1 MGDKKKPLPGPLPKG
16 EGILLLRGS
25 LETFLFL
32 SATLIVLFLPG
43 TAWLAAVPAGKMD
56 PLERIAEAAGA
67 SLALT
72 GLVALYL
79 GLAGIQ
85 LSASGVVESYG
96 VVLLVGLVVA
106 ARRGFRLHNLRI
118 GARGLLAVGA
128 VLALCAWRLF
138 QIGDLALPVWVDSV
152 HHVLLVRKMI
162 EYGGLSPDW
171 LPYLPVPMY
180 YHYGFHILA
189 AAFSFWSQISP
200 PQAVL
205 LFGQVIN
212 AMVAFSVYRLAKAA
226 WGDPLRA
233 GLAALFTGFG
243 FHMPAYYLSWG
254 RYTLL
259 AGLVVLPLA
268 MAAALEVR
276 RTPTDRAAWARLALY
291 TAAVCFCHFL
301 AVGLLGLFFLVLLGR
316 EVVRIAY
323 TQHELPRVY
332 AIHLIWQPFAAAAI
346 GALVAAPWLGWV
358 WNYTNQMFA
367 VKIPDPADT
376 AKVNDV
382 WNYVIYL
389 TGPQRSHILLALAG
403 VGLLW
408 GLVHGRAR
416 LLAIWALLAAFLS
429 TPYGPRFE
437 PFRPDHL
444 AIVLFLPGA
453 LLLAELLAASGEL
466 AGKFLD
472 KKIGKRLAPIDGQ
485 RTGIFDLI
493 STKIMAVFSIWLPV
507 LIGIGIAGWGLW
519 ETRSIVNPVTILAQ
533 PADLAA
539 LHWVDQNTPTT
550 ARFFINGTPWV
561 GPQYR
566 GVDGGFWLQPL
577 TGRFSVIPPVAY
589 GWGAQADVLRFMD
602 WSKRAGAVTTC
613 DDAFWSLVRDAQLDY
628 VYLRSDIGTLQA
640 SALEGCERIEKIFDQ
655 NGVLIYHLY
664 NP

>member
-1 MGDKKKPLPGPLPKG
+1 M
-16 EGILLLRGS
+16 ETLL
-25 LETFLFL
+25 FF

-79 GLAGIQ
+79 GLAGIR
-85 LSASGVVESYG
+85 LSASGVVELYG
-96 VVLLVGLVVA
+96 VILIFGLVVA
-106 ARRGFRLHNLRI
+106 TRRGFRLRNLRI
-118 GARGLLAVGA
+118 GGRGLLAVGA
-128 VLALCAWRLF
+128 VLALCAWRLY
-138 QIGDLALPVWVDSV
+138 QARDLVLPVWVDPV

-162 EYGGLSPDW
+162 EYGGLPPDW
-171 LPYLPVPMY
+171 LPYLPAPMY

-189 AAFSFWSQISP
+189 AAFSFWSQIAP
-200 PQAVL
+200 AQAVL

-233 GLAALFTGFG
+233 GLAALLTGFG

-254 RYTLL
+254 RYPLL

-276 RTPTDRAAWARLALY
+276 QTPADRAAWARLALY

-301 AVGLLGLFFLVLLGR
+301 AVGLLGLFFLVLLGA
-316 EVVRIAY
+316 EVIRIADY
-323 TQHELPRVY
+323 GLRIKKNSIRDMPPIP
-332 AIHLIWQPFAAAAI
+332 AIRLIWQPFAAAAI

-358 WNYTNQMFA
+358 WSYTRQMFS
-367 VKIPDPADT
+367 VQVPDPSDT

-382 WNYVIYL
+382 WNYVTYL

-403 VGLLW
+403 VGLLL
-408 GLVHGRAR
+408 GLIHGRAR
-416 LLAIWALLAAFLS
+416 MIAIWGLLVAFLT

-444 AIVLFLPGA
+444 AIVLFLPGS
-453 LLLAELLAASGEL
+453 LLLAELLVSIGEL
-466 AGKFLD
+466 LDFVRRVLRSPHKIQKFAPASPIPVGEAGLD
-472 KKIGKRLAPIDGQ
+472 DSYPPPPGREWGWVDKWLP
-485 RTGIFDLI
+485 
-493 STKIMAVFSIWLPV
+493 IWLP
-507 LIGIGIAGWGLW
+507 LMIGIGISGWGLW
-519 ETRSIVNPVTILAQ
+519 ETRNIINPVTVLAQ
-533 PADLAA
+533 PADLDA
-539 LHWVDQNTPTT
+539 LHWVEQNTPTT
-550 ARFFINGTPWV
+550 ARFFINGTPWM

-577 TGRFSVIPPVAY
+577 TGRFSVIPPIAY
-589 GWGAQADVLRFMD
+589 GWGAQADVLRFLD
-602 WSKRAGAVTTC
+602 WSKRVGEVTTC
-613 DDAFWSLVRDAQLDY
+613 DDKFWSLVSDAQLDY
-628 VYLRSDIGTLQA
+628 IYLRSDVGNLQPP
-640 SALEGCERIEKIFDQ
+640 ALEGCERIEKIFDQ
-655 NGVLIYHLY
+655 DGVLIYHLTSIH
-664 NP
+664 